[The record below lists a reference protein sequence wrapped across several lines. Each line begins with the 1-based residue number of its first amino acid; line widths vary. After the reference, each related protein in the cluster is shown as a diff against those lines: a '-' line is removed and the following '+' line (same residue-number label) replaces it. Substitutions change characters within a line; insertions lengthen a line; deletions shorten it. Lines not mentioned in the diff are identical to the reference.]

1 MQCARQPPCQRSV
14 APAQRRRGHVR
25 PFARALAS
33 GTSGSTVASRCGP
46 QILRSGSEIC
56 ECRSVACFAKGSSN
70 VPTGR
75 LANRSVAHQR
85 HQHARRG
92 CRGREHE
99 GYCKRAQIRPVPA
112 PVGGRGRRRHAA
124 MRSMRGGVRVGRQGH
139 GLHFSRCATTHHTC
153 GMCVNQLQDLTGP
166 DSGRPLDPP
175 VKALGAPRHAPRAS
189 ERSTTR

>member
-14 APAQRRRGHVR
+14 APAQRRRDHVR

-46 QILRSGSEIC
+46 QILRIGSEIC

-92 CRGREHE
+92 CCGREHE
-99 GYCKRAQIRPVPA
+99 GHCERAQIRPVAA
-112 PVGGRGRRRHAA
+112 PVGGLGRTRHAV
-124 MRSMRGGVRVGRQGH
+124 MHSMLAGVGAGRQGH
-139 GLHFSRCATTHHTC
+139 AITSFGDFPHHTR
-153 GMCVNQLQDLTGP
+153 GHVREPTVRP
-166 DSGRPLDPP
+166 DRFRL
-175 VKALGAPRHAPRAS
+175 RAS
-189 ERSTTR
+189 GIR